1 MSKKIEATSD
11 DTGSNSSSNAT
22 RIIHDS
28 ISNEPKKIVVG
39 DSVQSP
45 AQQKN
50 KSNNVVQVILY
61 LFKIKSFVF

>member
-11 DTGSNSSSNAT
+11 DDTGSNSSSSAT

-50 KSNNVVQVILY
+50 KSNNVVQVIKF
-61 LFKIKSFVF
+61 LFEI